1 MNKTYTV
8 TINNLANKL
17 IKKRKN
23 KMKLDKELEN
33 VSTKTILKL
42 KFKELFANVILS
54 IVVFGGLFL
63 LLILVTL
70 IFGK

>member
-1 MNKTYTV
+1 
-8 TINNLANKL
+8 
-17 IKKRKN
+17 
-23 KMKLDKELEN
+23 MKLDKELEKI
-33 VSTKTILKL
+33 STKTILKL
-42 KFKELFANVILS
+42 KFKELFANAILS